1 MSEMRKQVPA
11 LRAMVPDR
19 LWVRLE
25 SAIEASV
32 RTGTGDTGVYG
43 ILRDMHLPE
52 HERQLLAL
60 AYSLWRG
67 VGPAV
72 EVQDLW
78 GMDAATARMVLAG
91 IACSVS
97 PGDGHTLLRAAADL
111 VEQLRW
117 EEAEAE
123 APPSTEE
130 EDTQSY
136 EAEFLR
142 LATSGYAK

>member
-1 MSEMRKQVPA
+1 MSSMRKQVPA

-19 LWVRLE
+19 LWSRLE
-25 SAIEASV
+25 AAIEASM
-32 RTGTGDTGVYG
+32 RSGTGAAGVYG
-43 ILRDMHLPE
+43 ILRDLHLPE
-52 HERQLLAL
+52 HERQMLTL

-78 GMDAATARMVLAG
+78 GMDAATARMVLVG

-97 PGDGHTLLRAAADL
+97 PTEGQVLLRSAADL

-117 EEAEAE
+117 EDAEAE
-123 APPSTEE
+123 ALLPTEE

-142 LATSGYAK
+142 LATAGYAK